1 MERSV
6 FTDKKHA
13 PANEDIERALG
24 ALYGCWE
31 GLIDFIKEQHPASLE
46 EWNFSKFGWSCRI
59 KDRKRAIIYLMPG
72 EQQFRASFVLGAKAT
87 DEALASGIGEAI
99 KAIISESPV
108 YAEGRGVRIL
118 VEQKS
123 MLKDLKKLV
132 EIKLA
137 N

>member
-6 FTDKKHA
+6 FTDKKHTPTA
-13 PANEDIERALG
+13 EDIEQALG
-24 ALYGCWE
+24 ALYSCWE
-31 GLIDFIKEQHPASLE
+31 GLIDFVQELHAVSSE

-59 KDRKRAIIYLMPG
+59 KDKKRAIIYLIPG
-72 EQQFRASFVLGAKAT
+72 EKQFRASFVLGAKAT
-87 DEALASGIGEAI
+87 DAALASGIAEAI
-99 KAIISESPV
+99 KTIISKSPV

-118 VEQKS
+118 VEKKS
-123 MLKDLKKLV
+123 MLKDLKTLV